1 MCATNP
7 MWRCSAARAVLRDL
21 EGVLDTAV
29 EKLHRG
35 GWLVM
40 EFGFGQEDDVR
51 SLVAAR
57 PSLRL
62 ERVRADLQ
70 GFPNRGH

>member
-1 MCATNP
+1 M
-7 MWRCSAARAVLRDL
+7 
-21 EGVLDTAV
+21 LDTAV

-40 EFGFGQEDDVR
+40 EFGYGQENDVR
-51 SLVAAR
+51 QLVAAR

-70 GFPNRGH
+70 GIPRTAVIERV